1 MYWKRYSVAYTNED
15 FWKELRFEQL
25 HEAVEDVAPTLA
37 QDVAV
42 TMRQTKHGS
51 RRQLRFRVRPEVE
64 HDLLGRLRK
73 FER

>member
-1 MYWKRYSVAYTNED
+1 MDWKCYSVAYTNED

-42 TMRQTKHGS
+42 TMRQTKHCS
-51 RRQLRFRVRPEVE
+51 CR
-64 HDLLGRLRK
+64 
-73 FER
+73 